1 MYRVLYRKWRPENF
15 CDVIGQEHV
24 TTTLR
29 NEIRSGRISHAYLFT
44 GSRGTG
50 KTSCAKILARAVN
63 CLDPIDGE
71 PCGKCRNC
79 VGIANG
85 SIMDVVEMD
94 AASNNSVNDIRTMI
108 DEVAFTPSDA
118 KYRVYIIDEVHMLT
132 SGAYNALLKTLEEPP
147 AHIVFILATTEINKI
162 PATILSRCQRFDF
175 SRIDAHTMA
184 SRLIGVANEEKVTL
198 ADDAALLIATVA
210 DGAMRDALSILDRCI
225 GLSGDITAQ
234 TVREATGLAGRDYL
248 FTLADCIIEGNVPT
262 AINTV
267 DALHKA
273 SKSMSLLCE
282 ELSSHFRALMLLK
295 TMKQAA
301 RGLIIMTDEE
311 IEKAAAQAEKCDLA
325 RIISCIE
332 TLQSSRELMFRGGNN
347 KIEFETC
354 MIKLCSPR
362 LSTDPTALVARLER
376 LERTAKLGAA
386 QTVQTSGNN
395 TLANLPTN
403 NHTDISANSSTNQYQ
418 PTASA
423 NLPTNSPIN
432 PQGYTPLTPPA
443 YRQRQNTSVNP
454 PINAPA
460 PPPTQPPQ
468 QLNTQQAAAP
478 VPRPSANASA
488 NDQIAALSARA
499 VPFEHWEDVLEEL
512 KSITRVTATA
522 FRGTTAYV
530 VDDYILIDV
539 PNETVLGHMRNP
551 TVRDKIMTAIY
562 KVTTQKYYLGP
573 YRPPQSAPVQPE
585 EEKPK
590 SKLDEFIENI
600 SGSDIDVS
608 VTGI

>member
-1 MYRVLYRKWRPENF
+1 MYRVLYRKWRPEKF

-63 CLDPIDGE
+63 CLDPNNGE
-71 PCGKCRNC
+71 PCGQCRNC
-79 VGIANG
+79 IGIANG

-147 AHIVFILATTEINKI
+147 AHVVFILATTEINKI

-175 SRIDAHTMA
+175 SRIDPHAMA
-184 SRLIGVANEEKVTL
+184 ARLVGVANEENVTL

-225 GLSGDITAQ
+225 GLSSDITAQ
-234 TVREATGLAGRDYL
+234 TVREATGLAGRGYL
-248 FTLADCIIEGNVPT
+248 FTLADCIIESNVPT

-267 DALHKA
+267 DTLHKA

-295 TMKQAA
+295 TMKQSAHS
-301 RGLIIMTDEE
+301 LIIMTDEE
-311 IEKAAAQAEKCDLA
+311 FEKAQLQADKCDLA

-332 TLQSSRELMFRGGNN
+332 TLQASRELMFRGGNN

-362 LSTDPTALVARLER
+362 LSADPAALIARLER
-376 LERTAKLGAA
+376 LERTAKFAA
-386 QTVQTSGNN
+386 SQSNQTSSSD
-395 TLANLPTN
+395 LPINSVTN
-403 NHTDISANSSTNQYQ
+403 NQVQS
-418 PTASA
+418 SA
-423 NLPTNSPIN
+423 NLSTDLPIKQQN
-432 PQGYTPLTPPA
+432 HTPLTPPVH
-443 YRQRQNTSVNP
+443 RTQSSLPTNSSVNNSNSNLP
-454 PINAPA
+454 ANTPA
-460 PPPTQPPQ
+460 PS
-468 QLNTQQAAAP
+468 
-478 VPRPSANASA
+478 SAD
-488 NDQIAALSARA
+488 DQIALLSSRA
-499 VPFEHWEDVLEEL
+499 VLFDSWEDVLTEL
-512 KSITRVTATA
+512 RSLTRVTATA
-522 FRGTTAYV
+522 FRGTVAYI
-530 VDDYILIDV
+530 VDDYVLIDV
-539 PNETVLGHMRNP
+539 QNETVLGHMRNP
-551 TVRDKIMTAIY
+551 TVRDKIMTAIRN
-562 KVTTQKYYLGP
+562 VMHRTYYLGP
-573 YRPPQSAPVQPE
+573 YRPPQNTPVQPAE
-585 EEKPK
+585 VKAK
-590 SKLDEFIENI
+590 SKLDTFIENI
-600 SGSDIDVS
+600 SNSDIEVNI
-608 VTGI
+608 TE